1 MRFTGGVG
9 GAERMLNL
17 MILVDFST
25 INDSMTYA
33 VEVVIK

>member
-1 MRFTGGVG
+1 MGLVVLR
-9 GAERMLNL
+9 EWLNL